1 MENHRTRETGGPGKG
16 DRGIAKGPGTFRV
29 LGIDPGS
36 LVTGYGVVEKAGYG
50 LCCIKYGEIKT
61 GKGVAL
67 SSCLKTICGGIQE
80 VIRRMEPDA
89 LSIENIFYG
98 KNIRSLIKQGHVRGV
113 AILAGVESGVPVYEY
128 SPLEIK
134 KAVVGYGR
142 AEKGQVQMMVR
153 AILKL
158 SELPP
163 PDAADALAVAICH
176 IHFKKADPI

>member
-1 MENHRTRETGGPGKG
+1 MENDRTLAEGGTGKG
-16 DRGIAKGPGTFRV
+16 DRGIVKGAGTFRV

-36 LVTGYGVVEKAGYG
+36 QVTGYGVVEEAGYG
-50 LCCIKYGEIKT
+50 LCCVRYGEIKPV
-61 GKGVAL
+61 KGVAF
-67 SSCLKTICGGIQE
+67 SSCLQTICGGIQE
-80 VIRRMEPDA
+80 VIRRTAPEA
-89 LSIENIFYG
+89 LAIENIFYG

-113 AILAGVESGVPVYEY
+113 AILAGAESGVLVYEY

-176 IHFKKADPI
+176 IHFRKAEPT